1 MKSSSGDTGDVES
14 GFDDVGIRGS
24 RNAASSS
31 AEEEGS

>member
-1 MKSSSGDTGDVES
+1 MKGSSGDGES
-14 GFDDVGIRGS
+14 RFDDVGIRGS